1 MEWAIGY
8 WVLVGIL
15 VGWYLYK
22 IKKKNREEN
31 KLGVPKGNLG
41 WPFVGETLDFIAC
54 GYTSKPVSFMEK
66 RRSQYG
72 KVFKTHLLGT
82 PIIVSTDADVN
93 KVVLQNHGN
102 IFIPAYPKSIRE
114 LLGKYSI
121 LQING
126 NLQKRL
132 HALLG
137 GFLRSPQFKARITRD
152 VENSVKLCLFPW
164 KDMHL
169 VRVQDETR
177 KITFEVLV
185 KVLMSV
191 CPGEDLN
198 CLKRDFG
205 EFIKGLICLP
215 IKLPGTRL
223 YKSLKAKERM
233 LRIVRRIVEERK
245 LAMENSQE
253 DGTPKDA
260 VDVLLQDDGVG
271 DYSNETQGLSLDFIT
286 GNIIEMMIPG
296 EETVPMAMT
305 LAVKYLSDCPVALQ
319 ELRVRTSLTRICL
332 TSSYEVAFIRH
343 TNKRTR
349 VQKKSKGQSEPPMV
363 LKVVCGYFAAVR
375 FRLDG
380 CQNKS
385 IYGICF
391 CEILSLLYIYI
402 CIQEENMELKQKIDD
417 ACGNYSW
424 IDYMS
429 LPFTQN
435 VISETLRMANIINA
449 VWRKALKDVEIKGF
463 FIPKGW
469 CILASFTS
477 IHMDEENY
485 ENPYEFDPW
494 RWNCKTGIASANNN
508 NSIFTPFGGGQRLC
522 PGLDLSRLE
531 LSIFLHHLVTTY
543 RWVAEKDEIV
553 YFPTV
558 KMKKKLPITVT
569 SISNSKGSI

>member
-319 ELRVRTSLTRICL
+319 ELR
-332 TSSYEVAFIRH
+332 
-343 TNKRTR
+343 
-349 VQKKSKGQSEPPMV
+349 
-363 LKVVCGYFAAVR
+363 
-375 FRLDG
+375 
-380 CQNKS
+380 
-385 IYGICF
+385 
-391 CEILSLLYIYI
+391 
-402 CIQEENMELKQKIDD
+402 EENMELKQKIDD

-463 FIPKGW
+463 LIPKGW

-553 YFPTV
+553 HFPTV